1 MPLSVLDRWYA
12 NSHFN
17 YTGVLTGVIQ
27 GYQMAKNL
35 QSKLKPSDKV
45 SIFDIN
51 PESMKGLEAE
61 MKAASTGAA
70 VELAASAFD
79 ASKDAVSLVSR
90 RDPLQLL
97 TCSGHCHHRP
107 SRTSACSGCLQ
118 VYNYRFSPQEGPCFH

>member
-1 MPLSVLDRWYA
+1 
-12 NSHFN
+12 
-17 YTGVLTGVIQ
+17 
-27 GYQMAKNL
+27 MAKNL

-51 PESMKGLEAE
+51 PESMKGLETE

-97 TCSGHCHHRP
+97 TCPGHRHHRP
-107 SRTSACSGCLQ
+107 PRTPARPGCLQ
-118 VYNYRFSPQEGPCFH
+118 VYNYRFSS